1 MKKIKFCDDKFDNL
15 LYDIKTIYCITCDK
29 FWDGGYITDVSLSE
43 KAEFYNIA
51 NQFSSIIKSLINTLN
66 DSIIISDKI
75 TEHGSMFEH
84 WKNSNK
90 YDCFNNLCNYIK
102 KRNSYSLV
110 LPDDNNIV
118 DYIIENNF
126 RYFTSIDFYLPKNK
140 IILQP
145 TCHTEIFI
153 YSENYE
159 PLIPIIKNILKNYSG
174 FRLEPYKQSL

>member
-1 MKKIKFCDDKFDNL
+1 M
-15 LYDIKTIYCITCDK
+15 
-29 FWDGGYITDVSLSE
+29 SE

-51 NQFSSIIKSLINTLN
+51 NQFSSIIKSLIGTLN

-84 WKNSNK
+84 WKNSNE

-118 DYIIENNF
+118 DFIIE
-126 RYFTSIDFYLPKNK
+126 
-140 IILQP
+140 
-145 TCHTEIFI
+145 
-153 YSENYE
+153 
-159 PLIPIIKNILKNYSG
+159 NILKNYSG